1 MFTPARIKEVRNF
14 LSSCD
19 TCDYVIQARLK
30 GGTNIYENPAQALAD
45 TGNTIDFIHIPQN
58 KLDSEFSRA
67 GIRCWNNRKGQ
78 PRQKCKDF
86 EVRYCCSKYILIHY

>member
-45 TGNTIDFIHIPQN
+45 TGITIDFIHIPQN

-67 GIRCWNNRKGQ
+67 
-78 PRQKCKDF
+78 PA
-86 EVRYCCSKYILIHY
+86 LL